1 VDPLSLAASAAATI
15 VNLMATDAWG
25 QVKEKVGAL
34 WRRFRP
40 DQADAVAV
48 ELDRARDEVIGA
60 DETSAR
66 ALTLY
71 WESQLLR
78 LLSADGAAAEEL
90 ARVLTELTA
99 GGTPQNSTVRQQAKA
114 TGRSVVIQVGGS
126 ASIGELP
133 LTPDT
138 SKPGTDR

>member
-1 VDPLSLAASAAATI
+1 MDPVSLAASAAATI

-60 DETSAR
+60 DETTAR

-78 LLSADGAAAEEL
+78 LLSADSAAAEEL

-99 GGTPQNSTVRQQAKA
+99 GGTSQNSTVRQQAKA
-114 TGRSVVIQVGGS
+114 TGRSVVIQVGGN

-133 LTPDT
+133 LIPDT